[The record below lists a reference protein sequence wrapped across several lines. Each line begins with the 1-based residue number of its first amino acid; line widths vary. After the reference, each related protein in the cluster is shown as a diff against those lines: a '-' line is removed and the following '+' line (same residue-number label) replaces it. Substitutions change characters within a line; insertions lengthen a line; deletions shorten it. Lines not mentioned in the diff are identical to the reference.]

1 LLYSPCV
8 CKLLQKSVTLLKII
22 SMKRILF
29 AVFVLCAFAL
39 NAQWVRPNQF
49 TELTTVTDSTFEVY
63 SQRFGLPRK
72 ASLTT
77 IKKFMDQSLSIS
89 GDSVC
94 ITRATGTVCVK
105 LPAQAF
111 VQSSQSWARSLV
123 GDSYSIPADTL
134 TKYDYL
140 FVQYE
145 TNITPAG
152 STISFPT
159 PSAATNGKIIDVL
172 VYIGPSASIQY
183 ATLSG
188 KFSVISG
195 LPYSFQNFYNATPGH
210 YRFVST
216 ASIASGGYNWQL
228 ISSPDSPTAA
238 ATSSKRVKSQVIN
251 SQSVVFTDT
260 TFRDT
265 DEFTVY
271 AEAESGNTQLKVPIP
286 DSSFAGKVLYY
297 YPQKTSTYTNTI
309 TCDAVRLLTISETTA
324 FATTTT
330 SSSIITVPKKLTGV
344 LYEGTYYWEVRNLY
358 NDAGVEKTTFSTI
371 INVISTS
378 DTIEIDTFTK
388 YDEVHVQLIA
398 QNNRTIYLPSTIPA
412 KGKVLWFYPIRVNAT
427 PTTPVLNVAILGGFN
442 YITYYNSSGTQ
453 TTASID
459 ATVPIKLVS
468 DGTKWYWFTSP
479 VEQISQNKLIGR
491 FSSGVGQAQ
500 EVSISSDFTM
510 ANGTLALASAG
521 SGYSFYTTTF
531 AGGGRIFVAYQGAA
545 PTASGSSGS
554 YTLTIPSTC
563 RPISFQFNGTSA
575 DLTGGG
581 SLNITCSWTSPP
593 SSLNTSENTAFV
605 PAITVVE
612 TSTAA
617 RVQLNNTGAGFQITH
632 PTISANATTTTIT
645 GINGL
650 SEFFVKGVF

>member
-1 LLYSPCV
+1 
-8 CKLLQKSVTLLKII
+8 
-22 SMKRILF
+22 MKRILF

-152 STISFPT
+152 STITFPT
-159 PSAATNGKIIDVL
+159 PGAATNGKIIDVL
-172 VYIGPSASIQY
+172 VYLGPSASIQS

-188 KFSVISG
+188 AFATISG
-195 LPYSFQNFYNATPGH
+195 NSYAYPSSIAATAGH

-216 ASIASGGYNWQL
+216 ASIASGGYKWQL

-238 ATSSKRVKSQVIN
+238 AASSKRVKSQVIN

-309 TCDAVRLLTISETTA
+309 TCDAVRLLTISQTTA
-324 FATTTT
+324 FATTTA
-330 SSSIITVPKKLTGV
+330 SSSVITVPKKLTGV
-344 LYEGTYYWEVRNLY
+344 LYEGTYYWEVRDLY
-358 NDAGVEKTTFSTI
+358 NDAGVEKTTFSWYKNYT
-371 INVISTS
+371 VS
-378 DTIEIDTFTK
+378 DTIKADTILA
-388 YDEVHVQLIA
+388 YDEFNVEIVRASSAI
-398 QNNRTIYLPSTIPA
+398 TIYLPNVTSA
-412 KGKVLWFYPIRVNAT
+412 MKGKTFYFYPSTVSNSAT
-427 PTTPVLNVAILGGFN
+427 ITITTLGGSFIGRYDSPTSFSTTSSIDINRPVKFVCDGFN
-442 YITYYNSSGTQ
+442 YMWYPSVVER
-453 TTASID
+453 ID
-459 ATVPIKLVS
+459 
-468 DGTKWYWFTSP
+468 
-479 VEQISQNKLIGR
+479 QNKLVGR
-491 FSSGVGQAQ
+491 STSGFGQAQ
-500 EVSISSDFTM
+500 EISISSDFTM
-510 ANGTLALASAG
+510 SGGTLALASAG

-581 SLNITCSWTSPP
+581 SLNIICSWTSPP

>member
-1 LLYSPCV
+1 
-8 CKLLQKSVTLLKII
+8 LLQKSVTLLKII

-152 STISFPT
+152 SAITFPT
-159 PSAATNGKIIDVL
+159 PGAATNGKIIDVL
-172 VYIGPSASIQY
+172 VYLGPSASIQS

-188 KFSVISG
+188 AFATISG
-195 LPYSFQNFYNATPGH
+195 NSYAYPSSIAATAGH

-216 ASIASGGYNWQL
+216 ASIASGGYKWQL

-238 ATSSKRVKSQVIN
+238 AASSKRVKSQVIN

-286 DSSFAGKVLYY
+286 DSSFAGKVIYY
-297 YPQKTSTYTNTI
+297 YPQKTSTFTNTI
-309 TCDAVRLLTISETTA
+309 TCDAVRLLTISQTTA
-324 FATTTT
+324 FATTTA
-330 SSSIITVPKKLTGV
+330 SSSVITVPKKLTGV
-344 LYEGTYYWEVRNLY
+344 LYEGTYYWEVRDLY
-358 NDAGVEKTTFSTI
+358 NDASTG
-371 INVISTS
+371 SSKRTYSWFGSYTSS
-378 DTIEIDTFTK
+378 DTIKADTILA
-388 YDEVHVQLIA
+388 YDELNIQILRASSAV
-398 QNNRTIYLPSTIPA
+398 TIFLPTPTA
-412 KGKVLWFYPIRVNAT
+412 EMKGKVFGFYPSTVSNSAT
-427 PTTPVLNVAILGGFN
+427 IAITTLGGS
-442 YITYYNSSGTQ
+442 YIGRYDSPTSFTSTS
-453 TTASID
+453 SID
-459 ATVPIKLVS
+459 INKPIKFICNGLNYM
-468 DGTKWYWFTSP
+468 WYPS
-479 VEQISQNKLIGR
+479 VAERMDQNKLVGR
-491 FSSGVGQAQ
+491 STSGLGQA
-500 EVSISSDFTM
+500 EEISISSDFTM
-510 ANGTLALASAG
+510 SGGTLALSGGG
-521 SGYSFYTTTF
+521 SGYKFYTTTF
-531 AGGGRIFVAYQGAA
+531 AGGGTIIVAYQGAA
-545 PTASGSSGS
+545 PTTTGSSGN
-554 YTLTIPSTC
+554 YTINIPSNS
-563 RPISFQFNGTSA
+563 RPISFSFNGTSA

-581 SLNITCSWTSPP
+581 ELNVTCAWSSLP
-593 SSLNTSENTAFV
+593 SSLNTNSATAFLPSISIISSV
-605 PAITVVE
+605 G
-612 TSTAA
+612 S
-617 RVQLNNTGAGFQITH
+617 RVQLNPQDVGYQITH
-632 PTISANATTTTIT
+632 PVISSGSTTTTIT
-645 GINGL
+645 GVNGIGD
-650 SEFFVKGVF
+650 FIIKGIF

>member
-1 LLYSPCV
+1 
-8 CKLLQKSVTLLKII
+8 
-22 SMKRILF
+22 MKRILT
-29 AVFVLCAFAL
+29 ACLAIISVSV

-94 ITRATGTVCVK
+94 ITKATGTVCIK

-111 VQSSQSWARSLV
+111 TQTSQSWARSLV
-123 GDSYSIPADTL
+123 GDSYSIPADTIS
-134 TKYDYL
+134 KYDYL

-145 TNITPAG
+145 TNITPSG
-152 STISFPT
+152 STITFPT
-159 PSAATNGKIIDVL
+159 PTASTNGKIIDVL
-172 VYIGPSASIQY
+172 VYLGPSATIQN

-188 KFSVISG
+188 AFATISG
-195 LPYSFQNFYNATPGH
+195 KTYAYPSSISAIAGH

-216 ASIASGGYNWQL
+216 AAISGGGYKWQL
-228 ISSPDSPTAA
+228 ISSPASPTAA
-238 ATSSKRVKSQVIN
+238 AASSKRVNSRVIN
-251 SQSVVFTDT
+251 SQSVVFSDT
-260 TFRDT
+260 TFQNV

-309 TCDAVRLLTISETTA
+309 TCDAVRLLTISQTTA
-324 FATTTT
+324 FATTTA
-330 SSSIITVPKKLTGV
+330 SSSVITAPKKLTGV
-344 LYEGTYYWEVRNLY
+344 LYEGTYYWEVRDLY
-358 NDAGVEKTTFSTI
+358 NDASTGSSK
-371 INVISTS
+371 STYSWFGSYTSS
-378 DTIEIDTFTK
+378 DTIKADTILA
-388 YDEVHVQLIA
+388 YDELNIQILRASSAV
-398 QNNRTIYLPSTIPA
+398 TIFLPTPTSAMNGKTFYFYPST
-412 KGKVLWFYPIRVNAT
+412 VSNSAT
-427 PTTPVLNVAILGGFN
+427 ISITTLGGA
-442 YITYYNSSGTQ
+442 YIGRYNAPTIFSATSG
-453 TTASID
+453 ID
-459 ATVPIKLVS
+459 INKPVKLVCN
-468 DGTKWYWFTSP
+468 GLNYMWYPS
-479 VEQISQNKLIGR
+479 VAERMDQNKLVGR
-491 FSSGVGQAQ
+491 STSGFGQA
-500 EVSISSDFTM
+500 EEISISSDFTM
-510 ANGTLALASAG
+510 SGGTLALASAG

-581 SLNITCSWTSPP
+581 SLNIICSWTSPP